1 MKYVK
6 LLLVGILFFVNIN
19 GFSMENNQQS
29 LPDYQYMVGKWTIV
43 RFDQIVFTNGV
54 VNRNSSPCNW
64 YAGEFIFTS
73 DKTAKLILNNVT
85 YNYTFKLA
93 DDYIYFRELSTGKV
107 VDYRFRLSNRN
118 KMIIDHTD
126 GTEDNE
132 KGTSMILQRQ

>member
-1 MKYVK
+1 MRK
-6 LLLVGILFFVNIN
+6 LIVFLVGILFLFNIN
-19 GFSMENNQQS
+19 GFAAGNNYQS
-29 LPDYQYMVGKWTIV
+29 LPDYDYIVGKWTIV

-54 VNRNSSPCNW
+54 VNKNSSPCNW
-64 YAGEFIFTS
+64 YAGELVFTS

-85 YNYTFKLA
+85 YNYSFKLA

-118 KMIIDHTD
+118 KIIIDHTD